1 MDSIRAARLARIVEA
16 SGSIAAAAD
25 PAARRVGRLERIQ
38 NAWLHQLTPRSITA
52 ARDQLTRR
60 RPPG

>member
-16 SGSIAAAAD
+16 SGSLRPAAD
-25 PAARRVGRLERIQ
+25 PAARRVGRLQRIQ
-38 NAWLHQLTPRSITA
+38 NAWLHQLTPRSIA
-52 ARDQLTRR
+52 AAQGQLTRR

>member
-16 SGSIAAAAD
+16 SGSIAAAVD
-25 PAARRVGRLERIQ
+25 PATRRIGRLRRIQ
-38 NAWLHQLTPRSITA
+38 NAWLHQLTPRSIA
-52 ARDQLTRR
+52 AAQDQLTRR